1 LAHSWAEPER
11 NGIHP
16 GALGIGI
23 GLAIAGIVEIIGDL
37 VPGVPALPDY
47 SGAAALVPVLA
58 APFDSVL
65 PFVLSTAAL
74 TALAVAHRRFTHRPM
89 LHSVTSFAILAL
101 GVVVVPDPLRAS
113 LLMWVV
119 GAAFAATLVWLVVRL
134 VGVVPAVAPALVAT
148 VTVAW
153 LLEAAWQRAFPG
165 SMAGALLA
173 VGLVAALGW
182 VWSRELART

>member
-1 LAHSWAEPER
+1 
-11 NGIHP
+11 
-16 GALGIGI
+16 
-23 GLAIAGIVEIIGDL
+23 
-37 VPGVPALPDY
+37 
-47 SGAAALVPVLA
+47 
-58 APFDSVL
+58 
-65 PFVLSTAAL
+65 
-74 TALAVAHRRFTHRPM
+74 
-89 LHSVTSFAILAL
+89 
-101 GVVVVPDPLRAS
+101 
-113 LLMWVV
+113 MWVV

>member
-1 LAHSWAEPER
+1 
-11 NGIHP
+11 
-16 GALGIGI
+16 
-23 GLAIAGIVEIIGDL
+23 
-37 VPGVPALPDY
+37 
-47 SGAAALVPVLA
+47 
-58 APFDSVL
+58 
-65 PFVLSTAAL
+65 
-74 TALAVAHRRFTHRPM
+74 M

-113 LLMWVV
+113 LLMWIV

-148 VTVAW
+148 VAVAW
-153 LLEAAWQRAFPG
+153 LLEAGWQRAFPG
-165 SMAGALLA
+165 STVGALLA